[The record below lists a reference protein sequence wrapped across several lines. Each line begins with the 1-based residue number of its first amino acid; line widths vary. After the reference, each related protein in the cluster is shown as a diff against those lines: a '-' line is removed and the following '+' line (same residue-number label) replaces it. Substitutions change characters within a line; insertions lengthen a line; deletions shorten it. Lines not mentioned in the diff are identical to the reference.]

1 MPMSARGAKIV
12 IVEDQKLFQELLT
25 HVAQKEFGH
34 KVVGIASDG
43 IQAIQLCREKKTNL
57 LLLDLLIPKISGLV
71 VAETLQEEMPQ
82 LKILA
87 VSSENDPYTVHRAFD
102 IGLQGFLDKGSQTMA
117 TLVEAIERVS
127 DGKTYFSENILKI
140 REKLIQEPMAFH
152 KILSPREQEVLALI
166 GGCYSDQEIGE
177 FMGLSSSTVQTHRK
191 NIMNKTGTHSTPLLI
206 KYALENGFWKPQ
218 EAQFS

>member
-1 MPMSARGAKIV
+1 MPNRGAKIV

-25 HVAQKEFGH
+25 HVAKIEFGH
-34 KVVGIASDG
+34 EVVGIASDG
-43 IQAIQLCREKKTNL
+43 VQAIQICREKKPDL
-57 LLLDLLIPKISGLV
+57 LLLDLLIPKVSGLI

-82 LKILA
+82 LRILA
-87 VSSENDPYTVHRAFD
+87 VSSENDPFTVHRAFD

-117 TLVEAIERVS
+117 TLVEAIKRVS
-127 DGKTYFSENILKI
+127 EGKTFFSENVLKT
-140 REKLIQEPMAFH
+140 REKLMQEPLAFH

-191 NIMNKTGTHSTPLLI
+191 NIMNKTGTHRTPLLI
-206 KYALENGFWKPQ
+206 KYALKNGFWKPQ
-218 EAQFS
+218 EGRFS